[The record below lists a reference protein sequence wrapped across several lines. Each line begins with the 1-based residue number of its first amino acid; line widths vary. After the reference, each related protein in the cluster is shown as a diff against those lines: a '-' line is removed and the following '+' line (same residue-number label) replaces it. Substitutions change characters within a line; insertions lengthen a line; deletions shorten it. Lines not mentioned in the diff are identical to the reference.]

1 MKIPEELRILH
12 KRYMLTRNKVGTVQ
26 TVYRMQNRKGKGP
39 YVRSTLPW
47 TILAAHNLCEQH
59 PNPFSDHGINRACE
73 RNERCGF
80 LSLHYLL
87 NWFNKEEVQALEAR
101 GFYITPV
108 LGTVTAVGKYQILF
122 KKLRKTRKD
131 KKV

>member
-1 MKIPEELRILH
+1 MKTPEEIRKLH
-12 KRYMLTRNKVGTVQ
+12 KRYMLMNNTVGTVQ
-26 TVYRMQNRKGKGP
+26 TVYRIQNSKGKGP

-59 PNPFSDHGINRACE
+59 PNPFSDHGINRECK
-73 RNERCGF
+73 RYERCGF

-87 NWFNKEEVQALEAR
+87 NWFSNEEVEELQKR
-101 GFYITPV
+101 GYWITPM